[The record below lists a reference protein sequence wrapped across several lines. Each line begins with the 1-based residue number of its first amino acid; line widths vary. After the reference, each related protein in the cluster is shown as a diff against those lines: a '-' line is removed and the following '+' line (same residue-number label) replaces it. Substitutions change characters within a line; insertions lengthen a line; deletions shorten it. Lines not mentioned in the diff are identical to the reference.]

1 MTQALTVE
9 QRKQVQSYL
18 EEYGAN
24 RKLLR
29 LESYENQFFGGAPYS
44 EPGIDILS
52 ETPFARAKMYG
63 VRHFILSIKN
73 SDEKLFLYY
82 RYVKGEPMERC
93 AELLG
98 MSPRSVYRLQARALA
113 PAYRLLVAA
122 Q

>member
-1 MTQALTVE
+1 MTQTLTAE
-9 QRKQVQSYL
+9 QRKYVQSYL
-18 EEYGAN
+18 EEYGAS

-44 EPGIDILS
+44 EPDIDILS

-82 RYVKGEPMERC
+82 RYVKGESMERC

-98 MSPRSVYRLQARALA
+98 MSPRSIYRLQTRALTT
-113 PAYRLLVAA
+113 AYKLLLSAE
-122 Q
+122 

>member
-1 MTQALTVE
+1 MTPILTAE
-9 QRKQVQSYL
+9 QRKFIQSYL
-18 EEYGAN
+18 EEYGTS

-29 LESYENQFFGGAPYS
+29 LESYENQFLGGAPYS
-44 EPGIDILS
+44 EPDIDILS
-52 ETPFARAKMYG
+52 EAPFARAKMYG

-73 SDEKLFLYY
+73 GDEKLFLYY

-98 MSPRSVYRLQARALA
+98 VSERSVYRLQTRALTT
-113 PAYRLLVAA
+113 AYNLLSSA